1 MTGTMET
8 IQGHLYD
15 FPKYYDL
22 IFGSDWKAE
31 YDFLL
36 AAFARRWKDWWD

>member
-1 MTGTMET
+1 MEVT
-8 IQGHLYD
+8 EGHIYD

-22 IFGSDWKAE
+22 VYGSDWKAE

-36 AAFARRWKDWWD
+36 GCFKKYAKKPVKRLFA